1 VYEFDRLLM
10 RKGTNCSKW
19 DALEQT
25 YGDPD
30 LVPLWVADMDFP
42 VLPELE
48 KALAARVENSTF
60 GYTFAGEGY
69 YRSVIDWHA
78 KRDGLSLEKEDILDV
93 PGVVCGLGFAI
104 AALTDPE
111 DKVLINSPVYPPF
124 FDVPKSLGRRLL
136 LSPLRLGKE
145 HGKERYE
152 IDFGDFEAKLKEG
165 VKAFIFCS
173 PHNPLG
179 RVWEKDELENIVTLC
194 ARYGTIIVS
203 DEIHS
208 DLIFSGHKHIPI
220 LNASPQA
227 RDISLIVTAPSK
239 TFNIAGL
246 KASTLIVQNPD
257 LRRRMRAL
265 LNQFHIGVNLFGY
278 KAAETVYSQGE
289 KWLEELLVYLEDN
302 AKFVVSFLESH
313 LPRVGTC
320 LPESTYLMW
329 LDFSAYRLSQEA
341 LMEKLRSEARVAL
354 NDGATFGEEGR
365 NHVRLNIGTTRA
377 LLREGLEKI
386 AAAFGK

>member
-1 VYEFDRLLM
+1 M

-48 KALAARVENSTF
+48 KALAARTENSTF

-69 YRSVIDWHA
+69 YKSVIGWNA
-78 KRDGLSLEKEDILDV
+78 GRNGLTLTKEDIVDV
-93 PGVVCGLGFAI
+93 PGVVCGLSFAI
-104 AALTDPE
+104 SALTDPK
-111 DKVLINSPVYPPF
+111 DKVLINTPVYPPF
-124 FDVPKSLGRRLL
+124 FGVPRSLGRQLL
-136 LSPLRLGKE
+136 LSPLRR
-145 HGKERYE
+145 GKERYE
-152 IDFGDFEAKLKEG
+152 IDFDDFEAKLKEG
-165 VKAFIFCS
+165 AKAFIFCS

-179 RVWEKDELENIVTLC
+179 RVWEKDELENVAKLC

-208 DLIFSGHKHIPI
+208 DLVFSGHKHIPI
-220 LNASPQA
+220 LNVSSVAQ
-227 RDISLIVTAPSK
+227 DMSLIATAPSK

-246 KASTLIVQNPD
+246 KVSMLIVKNPD
-257 LRRRMRAL
+257 LRKRIRTL
-265 LNQFHIGVNLFGY
+265 LDQFHVGVSLFGY
-278 KAAETVYSQGE
+278 KAAEVVYREGE

-302 AKFVVSFLESH
+302 AKFAVSFLKDR
-313 LPRVGTC
+313 LPRVGAY

-329 LDFSAYRLSQEA
+329 LDFSSYGLTQEA
-341 LMEKLRSEARVAL
+341 LMEKMRKEAHVAL
-354 NDGATFGEEGR
+354 NDGFTFGEEGR
-365 NHVRLNIGTTRA
+365 GHVRLNIGTTRA
-377 LLREGLEKI
+377 LIREGLEKI
-386 AAAFGK
+386 AAAFGR